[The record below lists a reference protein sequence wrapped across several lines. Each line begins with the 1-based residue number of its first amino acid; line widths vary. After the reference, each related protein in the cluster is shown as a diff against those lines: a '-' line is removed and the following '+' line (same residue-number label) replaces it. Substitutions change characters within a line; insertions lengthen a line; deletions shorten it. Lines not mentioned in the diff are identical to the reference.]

1 MNKQAD
7 FTYILDLLN
16 YNLFSGWIEK
26 HEEKT
31 KEYNKWSLIIMSKQ
45 REILENHKET
55 FDNFIAEM

>member
-1 MNKQAD
+1 
-7 FTYILDLLN
+7 LDLLN